1 MYFCL
6 WIMSRGIASKNTR
19 ASGETGG
26 IKGSENH
33 VKFLF
38 VFISSVRDVVVVV
51 NQWSGGGENICC
63 VEVERR
69 RERKGD
75 DGGLKC

>member
-1 MYFCL
+1 
-6 WIMSRGIASKNTR
+6 MSRGIASKNTR
-19 ASGETGG
+19 ATGESGG

-38 VFISSVRDVVVVV
+38 VFISSVRDVVVV
-51 NQWSGGGENICC
+51 NQWSGGGEDICC

-75 DGGLKC
+75 DGGIKR